1 MQPSLFV
8 AHGVPTL
15 VTERSRYTHFL
26 QMLGLNLPKPRAIV
40 LFSAHWEAAVQ
51 QIGSAVRYETIH
63 DFFGFP
69 EALYEIEYAAK
80 GDIALA
86 LQIREL
92 LEKEGIAAEL
102 DDRRG
107 LDHGAWTV
115 LKLMFPLADVPVVS
129 MSIHA
134 GLVPEQQYRIGRAL
148 AALRER
154 DVLIIGSGGTVHHL
168 SRLAWDSQE
177 VSTWAIKFDEW
188 LGERIETW
196 DIDRL
201 FHYDAEAPFA
211 QEAVPRPEHF
221 VPLLIAMGAAHDG
234 KRAKLL
240 HRQYQY
246 SSLSLSCWIFG

>member
-1 MQPSLFV
+1 MLPSLFV
-8 AHGVPTL
+8 AHGAPTL
-15 VTERSRYTHFL
+15 VTDRLRYTGFL
-26 QMLGLNLPKPRAIV
+26 QTLGQKLPKPRAIV

-51 QIGSAVRYETIH
+51 QIGSAVRYTTIH

-69 EALYEIEYAAK
+69 DALYEIEYRAQ

-92 LEKEGIAAEL
+92 LEKEGVAAEL

-107 LDHGAWTV
+107 LDHGAWSV
-115 LKLMFPLADVPVVS
+115 LKLMYPQADVPVVS
-129 MSIHA
+129 MSVHA

-148 AALRER
+148 AALRKQ
-154 DVLIIGSGGTVHHL
+154 DVLIMGSGGTVHNL
-168 SRLAWDSQE
+168 NRLAWDSGD
-177 VSTWAIKFDEW
+177 VSAWALEFDEW

-201 FHYDAEAPFA
+201 FRYDAEAPFA
-211 QEAVPRPEHF
+211 KEAVPRSEHF
-221 VPLLIAMGAAHDG
+221 VPLLIAMGAAHEG
-234 KRAKLL
+234 KKAKLL

-246 SSLSLSCWIFG
+246 GSLSLSCWMFG